1 VKTRSSGDNSAEG
14 GKPNR
19 SINTQTR
26 LRILPPRVFQ
36 HWVMGRLLFI
46 GTDNIGSLK

>member
-14 GKPNR
+14 GKTNR

-36 HWVMGRLLFI
+36 QNWRVMDIRGVLA
-46 GTDNIGSLK
+46 NV